1 MVYGSQIIASASLSF
16 LIAIAI
22 NFYHVA
28 EELKHATARLN
39 STAEN
44 CDPELLIFNRV
55 PKVGSQTIL
64 NIIGILTERNGY
76 DALTSIEG
84 MPEHFVGETT
94 WIPDRA
100 SRELTVKAILREKE
114 GRRRPL
120 AFIKHQ
126 GGDSMEISDKTLSQN
141 FEQFVSC

>member
-1 MVYGSQIIASASLSF
+1 MGSQIARASVAFLFTIAV
-16 LIAIAI
+16 
-22 NFYHVA
+22 NFYRVA
-28 EELKHATARLN
+28 EELKQATARLN

-44 CDPELLIFNRV
+44 CDPDLLLFNRV

-64 NIIGILTERNGY
+64 NLIGILKERNGF

-100 SRELTVKAILREKE
+100 SRELTVEAILGAKK

-126 GGDSMEISDKTLSQN
+126 GGNSMDLRNIGPKLGPK
-141 FEQFVSC
+141 V